1 MKLLELFDQPVK
13 YEIDSDGDGWT
24 AAFTVNGEHF
34 EVLVEQISTDA
45 YEVSFRSMEGLKLTG
60 RGDAVTVFSTVIN
73 IVRDLVKSNPK
84 QIRTISFRG
93 DKSEAS
99 RAPLYARLA
108 KKAAAELGWTTRRK
122 EDSEFD
128 EFIIDAPNSNYK
140 VRQVLLKR
148 ATS

>member
-1 MKLLELFDQPVK
+1 MRLVELFDQPVK
-13 YEIDSDGDGWT
+13 YTIDSNGDDWT

-34 EVLVEQISTDA
+34 EVLVERLSVDA
-45 YEVSFRSMEGLKLTG
+45 YEVSFRGMEGMKLTG

-73 IVRDLVKSNPK
+73 VVRDLVKANPK

-108 KKAAAELGWTTRRK
+108 KKAAGELGWSMRRK
-122 EDSEFD
+122 EDAEYD